1 MNKTLVISYFFP
13 PSNFTSAVV
22 QAKRIIS
29 NKEHVDLLYVDD
41 GGSYNSLRELVDE
54 FIDLKIPIKINAE
67 NKLDIIKEFNNSISH
82 IKKDYSAVY
91 SRSWPEYN
99 HFLALEYKL
108 ENPNVFWRAEFSD
121 PIFVNIDNSR
131 RKNKLNFDDDYI
143 NKVNSKIAKLNKD
156 LPLIANPVNTFA
168 LVEYLT
174 FIFADEIIF
183 TNYNQREI
191 MLKSSPWDVYDL
203 IVSKSIIKAHPTL
216 DNDYYNIKS
225 SDIDLDDDCINIA
238 YFGNDYYSQRHFE
251 SLFYA
256 YDSLVHKYKNKIK
269 FYFFLSNDKLF
280 RLFIKDLEI
289 ANNIIIKKPIDYLEF
304 LNACNKFD
312 VLLVNDVITNYSFE
326 FNPYLPSK
334 LADYLGSSS
343 DIWAICESGS
353 ILGGVDCR
361 YKSDIHDYD
370 SSREVLLKL
379 LNDYNL
385 SDENFEFNSGYVDY
399 RLTILNELVEE
410 EYNKNVKLNKQIK
423 SLKGQLKHVRN
434 KNNEMLSSKSWKL
447 TKIFRKK

>member
-174 FIFADEIIF
+174 FIFADE
-183 TNYNQREI
+183 
-191 MLKSSPWDVYDL
+191 
-203 IVSKSIIKAHPTL
+203 
-216 DNDYYNIKS
+216 
-225 SDIDLDDDCINIA
+225 
-238 YFGNDYYSQRHFE
+238 
-251 SLFYA
+251 LF
-256 YDSLVHKYKNKIK
+256 
-269 FYFFLSNDKLF
+269 
-280 RLFIKDLEI
+280 
-289 ANNIIIKKPIDYLEF
+289 
-304 LNACNKFD
+304 
-312 VLLVNDVITNYSFE
+312 
-326 FNPYLPSK
+326 
-334 LADYLGSSS
+334 
-343 DIWAICESGS
+343 
-353 ILGGVDCR
+353 
-361 YKSDIHDYD
+361 
-370 SSREVLLKL
+370 
-379 LNDYNL
+379 
-385 SDENFEFNSGYVDY
+385 
-399 RLTILNELVEE
+399 
-410 EYNKNVKLNKQIK
+410 
-423 SLKGQLKHVRN
+423 
-434 KNNEMLSSKSWKL
+434 
-447 TKIFRKK
+447 

>member
-1 MNKTLVISYFFP
+1 M
-13 PSNFTSAVV
+13 
-22 QAKRIIS
+22 
-29 NKEHVDLLYVDD
+29 
-41 GGSYNSLRELVDE
+41 
-54 FIDLKIPIKINAE
+54 
-67 NKLDIIKEFNNSISH
+67 
-82 IKKDYSAVY
+82 
-91 SRSWPEYN
+91 
-99 HFLALEYKL
+99 
-108 ENPNVFWRAEFSD
+108 
-121 PIFVNIDNSR
+121 
-131 RKNKLNFDDDYI
+131 
-143 NKVNSKIAKLNKD
+143 
-156 LPLIANPVNTFA
+156 
-168 LVEYLT
+168 
-174 FIFADEIIF
+174 
-183 TNYNQREI
+183 
-191 MLKSSPWDVYDL
+191 
-203 IVSKSIIKAHPTL
+203 
-216 DNDYYNIKS
+216 
-225 SDIDLDDDCINIA
+225 DIDLDDDCINIA

-256 YDSLVHKYKNKIK
+256 YDSLVHKYKDKIK

-289 ANNIIIKKPIDYLEF
+289 VNNIIIKKPIDYLEF